1 MSVKAHKPCGPYELL
16 LKRPLDIILSG
27 TALVILSPVMG
38 ITALLVKNKLGSP
51 VIFTQDRPGKNEKI
65 FKLYKFRSMSNERDK
80 NGDLLP
86 DTVRLTRFGRVLRST
101 SLDELPELWNIFKGD
116 MSIIGPR
123 PLIPSYLP
131 YYTEKERHRHD
142 VRPGLSGLAQAN
154 GRSFLSWEKI
164 FEYDLE
170 YVNNVSF
177 INDCRIILKTIRN
190 VLSKHDVADFSQVYI
205 GEDGKKHIVIGDE
218 DCIIH
223 APLDEERSGGTHLWA
238 NKGE

>member
-1 MSVKAHKPCGPYELL
+1 MSGKAHKPCGPYELL

-101 SLDELPELWNIFKGD
+101 SLDE
-116 MSIIGPR
+116 
-123 PLIPSYLP
+123 
-131 YYTEKERHRHD
+131 
-142 VRPGLSGLAQAN
+142 GLSGLAQAN

-170 YVNNVSF
+170 YVNNVFF